1 MTKKISEWYVSNFVL
16 RKMYSKWHPALV
28 YSLQNIIDIMDFLK
42 DYEEIFILIHIRNP
56 DSSSKFKIVYLKFG
70 L

>member
-42 DYEEIFILIHIRNP
+42 DYERKYLYLSIFVIQIQVQN
-56 DSSSKFKIVYLKFG
+56 LK
-70 L
+70 